1 MYLYFEF
8 AKPKMKKKPNKN
20 THKIHN
26 YEYYTS
32 GRYIDYISRPSAVYI
47 QNDNENRTTLLAEMD
62 SKKLNVNLFMKSKL
76 LINQLSEKHIDGYGF
91 KEESKKLEGK
101 TGLHKLFEK
110 NLIDIDPKEAKEEF
124 KKLENNNQ
132 FIWEITLNPGQL
144 GIDNQMVD
152 KNEWNE
158 ILNKYMKSLLKANKL
173 DPNKIEG
180 YWALHSNS
188 KYPHIH
194 LGFFEKETN
203 HSNNYRQSGKF
214 SSKSVERFKYLFENS
229 IKTQAEY
236 QNLFSLKNSIWNNRK
251 EIKELFLSTI
261 ALKNK
266 QETKSYEAL
275 SANELKILNA
285 SKVIAN
291 FYKNSKSKSYAAA
304 KNNLEVKEAINDI
317 YEAIVENN
325 QKLALAVT
333 KYKQEFESINKAKFS
348 DKYSAGLKDEFVANE
363 KDEFEKQIGNI
374 IVKQCLKMNAKEKE
388 VQTSLNYQEKDL
400 KQDFNDDELPIG
412 LSFYPYKYD
421 EISKLKRMIRS
432 LNYEFNRLSRS
443 QKFQALRKYKKN
455 ISGVKSKVI
464 L

>member
-1 MYLYFEF
+1 M
-8 AKPKMKKKPNKN
+8 
-20 THKIHN
+20 
-26 YEYYTS
+26 
-32 GRYIDYISRPSAVYI
+32 I
-47 QNDNENRTTLLAEMD
+47 Q
-62 SKKLNVNLFMKSKL
+62 KKLKKSL
-76 LINQLSEKHIDGYGF
+76 
-91 KEESKKLEGK
+91 
-101 TGLHKLFEK
+101 
-110 NLIDIDPKEAKEEF
+110 

-158 ILNKYMKSLLKANKL
+158 ILNKHMKSLLKANKL

-325 QKLALAVT
+325 QKIALAVT